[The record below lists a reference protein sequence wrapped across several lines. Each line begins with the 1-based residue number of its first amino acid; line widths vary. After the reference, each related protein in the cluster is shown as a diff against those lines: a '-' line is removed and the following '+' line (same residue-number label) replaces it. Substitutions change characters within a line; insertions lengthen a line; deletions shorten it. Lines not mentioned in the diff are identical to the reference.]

1 MLQGRLTRVNGG
13 RTSATAR
20 SRKDKTTT
28 TAAQVP
34 IGSAVF
40 FPGLRAFAREDP
52 AALIGGT
59 LLIIIVASALSAPLI
74 APHDPLAQD
83 QFHVGAGSS
92 GSHLL
97 GTDQLGRDVFSRL
110 IYGARSS
117 LLIGVGSV
125 ALALAVGTIIGTLAG
140 YYGGRFDALISIVID
155 LVLAFPLLIL
165 AILVVIVLGPTL
177 WNVIIAI
184 SISQFPLFVRVARS
198 LTFSLRQREFVESAI
213 SLGSSDLK
221 VMRKHILPN
230 VLPLMMVQ
238 ATTTIGLAILSA
250 AALSFLGVGLQPPTA
265 DWGRMVSQLGV
276 FVFTRPVLPFYPGA
290 AIALTVVAANL
301 LGDGLVKLADPLGRR
316 VL

>member
-1 MLQGRLTRVNGG
+1 MTVGELARQPDQEQPGSDNSSPNRL
-13 RTSATAR
+13 R
-20 SRKDKTTT
+20 S
-28 TAAQVP
+28 
-34 IGSAVF
+34 F
-40 FPGLRAFAREDP
+40 FAGLRAFAREDP
-52 AALIGGT
+52 AALLGGI
-59 LLIIIVASALSAPLI
+59 LLVIIIASALFAPLV
-74 APHDPLAQD
+74 APYNPLAQD

-97 GTDQLGRDVFSRL
+97 GTDQLGRDIFSRL
-110 IYGARSS
+110 VYGARSS

-125 ALALAVGTIIGTLAG
+125 ALALAAGTVIGILAG
-140 YYGGRFDALISIVID
+140 YYGGRFDAVISIVID

-177 WNVIIAI
+177 WNVILAI

-198 LTFSLRQREFVESAI
+198 LAFSLRQREFVESAI
-213 SLGSSDLK
+213 SLGSSDFK
-221 VMRKHILPN
+221 VIRKHILPN

-265 DWGRMVSQLGV
+265 DWGRMVSELGV
-276 FVFTRPVLPFYPGA
+276 FVFTRPALPFYPGA
-290 AIALTVVAANL
+290 AIAVTVVAANL
-301 LGDGLVKLADPLGRR
+301 LGDGLVKIADPLGRR

>member
-1 MLQGRLTRVNGG
+1 M
-13 RTSATAR
+13 
-20 SRKDKTTT
+20 
-28 TAAQVP
+28 
-34 IGSAVF
+34 
-40 FPGLRAFAREDP
+40 
-52 AALIGGT
+52 
-59 LLIIIVASALSAPLI
+59 
-74 APHDPLAQD
+74 
-83 QFHVGAGSS
+83 
-92 GSHLL
+92 
-97 GTDQLGRDVFSRL
+97 
-110 IYGARSS
+110 
-117 LLIGVGSV
+117 
-125 ALALAVGTIIGTLAG
+125 
-140 YYGGRFDALISIVID
+140 
-155 LVLAFPLLIL
+155 LAFPLLIL

-265 DWGRMVSQLGV
+265 DWGRMVSELGV